1 MTVFANSTNST
12 VGRQL
17 SGSRPSFMITDIL
30 AAKVSGDSE
39 RIQVPVNDFDSDE
52 DFADE
57 ADGNSSVCSNGK
69 YKEKFIYFS
78 LLSLVKISCFVLF
91 LYHSNCVLFFQFSN
105 FNVHFVV

>member
-39 RIQVPVNDFDSDE
+39 RIQVPAVNDFDSDE
-52 DFADE
+52 DFVDD

-69 YKEKFIYFS
+69 YIEN
-78 LLSLVKISCFVLF
+78 KII
-91 LYHSNCVLFFQFSN
+91 FFKSWLE
-105 FNVHFVV
+105 